1 VRSCA
6 LVLAALLVASFPAY
20 ALDAGSVPAVKRS
33 KLQQYF
39 SAKEAAEFIE
49 KNPATSLFLDVRTS
63 AEAAFVGMPAMVDAN
78 VPYMVEPDFP
88 TWDEVRS
95 TLKLELNPDFLA
107 EVRRRLS
114 AKALTP
120 DSPVVL
126 ICRSGD
132 RSAAASNLLAEA
144 GFKTV
149 YTVVDGFEG
158 DLATDGPN
166 TGRRTVNGWKNSS
179 LPWSYRLD
187 RSKMYKL
194 DK

>member
-1 VRSCA
+1 MKSCA
-6 LVLAALLVASFPAY
+6 LVLATLLVTSFPAY
-20 ALDAGSVPAVKRS
+20 ALDAGSVPAIKRS

-39 SAKEAAEFIE
+39 SAKEAAEFVE
-49 KNPATSLFLDVRTS
+49 KNPSTSLFLDVRTP
-63 AEAAFVGMPAMVDAN
+63 AETAFVGMPAMVDAN

-88 TWDEVRS
+88 TWDDARS

-158 DLATDGPN
+158 DLATNGPN
-166 TGRRTVNGWKNSS
+166 TGRRTVNGWKNSG

-194 DK
+194 EK